1 MCISRRSGG
10 SGLFSPI
17 RESRTEFREFAMQL
31 VDRGPHV
38 ETQVGG
44 NLLVAAAAAVQL
56 VSDLADARHQLL
68 LDKMMH
74 ILSFIVFSQALLGS
88 GSLLNLLQPFE
99 NADELI
105 RGKNAGALEGTSVG
119 SARRQFVAQQAAIEL
134 KRSLPALELRVERV
148 AETSRPHLHRA
159 TSMRAR
165 ARVRDGSP
173 RMRINPAASF

>member
-31 VDRGPHV
+31 VNRRPHIQS
-38 ETQVGG
+38 QVGG

-74 ILSFIVFSQALLGS
+74 ILSFVVLSQALTGS
-88 GSLLNLLQPFE
+88 GSLANLFPPFE
-99 NADELI
+99 NAL
-105 RGKNAGALEGTSVG
+105 
-119 SARRQFVAQQAAIEL
+119 
-134 KRSLPALELRVERV
+134 
-148 AETSRPHLHRA
+148 
-159 TSMRAR
+159 
-165 ARVRDGSP
+165 
-173 RMRINPAASF
+173 